1 MNIRADNT
9 LLIFDEVQEVPK
21 ALTVLKCFYGNAPY
35 LAVIAAGS
43 LLGVAL
49 HQDVSFPVDKVEFLP
64 MYPMDFGEFLL
75 AMDEKPLYDLLQS
88 QDWTLITALK
98 TKYIDRLRQ
107 YYFVGGMPEAVQTFA
122 YMQDVQAVRTVQQ
135 NLLLA
140 YEYDF
145 SKHIDDPRLV
155 MRVRALW
162 NTLPQQLSKEKNSC
176 WRIYKKARASKIT
189 NSPYNGSKT
198 AGWFTPCTASKN
210 RIYRCR
216 AIRKT
221 SSNYT
226 AWTWVC
232 SAQKPARPDH
242 PA

>member
-1 MNIRADNT
+1 
-9 LLIFDEVQEVPK
+9 
-21 ALTVLKCFYGNAPY
+21 
-35 LAVIAAGS
+35 
-43 LLGVAL
+43 
-49 HQDVSFPVDKVEFLP
+49 
-64 MYPMDFGEFLL
+64 
-75 AMDEKPLYDLLQS
+75 
-88 QDWTLITALK
+88 
-98 TKYIDRLRQ
+98 
-107 YYFVGGMPEAVQTFA
+107 MPEAVQTFA
-122 YMQDVQAVRTVQQ
+122 DTQDVQAVRTVQQ

-162 NTLPQQLSKEKNSC
+162 NALPQQLSKEKNSC

-210 RIYRCR
+210 RICRCR

-232 SAQKPARPDH
+232 SAQKASPPRPPCLNRPASFPNSKAHSPNNMCYNNCKPVSPPQFFTGQRKK
-242 PA
+242 ARREWISYYNAGRTSS